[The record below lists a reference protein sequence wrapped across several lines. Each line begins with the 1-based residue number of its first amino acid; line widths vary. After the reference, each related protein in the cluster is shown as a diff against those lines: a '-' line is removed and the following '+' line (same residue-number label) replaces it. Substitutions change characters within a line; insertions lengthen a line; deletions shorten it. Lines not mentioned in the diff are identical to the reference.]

1 MEEVF
6 LNAAGRGDLYV
17 MECLFNLDCNFKSLL
32 EKTLRKDSARTLPY
46 QPRLDRGQRKDGFSV
61 CAHPVQDVSTEKPD
75 LYS

>member
-17 MECLFNLDCNFKSLL
+17 MECLFNLDCNFKSFL

-46 QPRLDRGQRKDGFSV
+46 QPRLDRGQ
-61 CAHPVQDVSTEKPD
+61 P
-75 LYS
+75 